1 MFSYNTLFIFFIF
14 LCITFLKMNY
24 KLLVNYYWFVINIIW
39 HTCYFLRQ
47 LLMFI
52 ISAERLNC
60 QSSLVH
66 HTHVNNAL
74 RAFEYRSSQHQRIIR
89 KHEHLLVSTISRV
102 FSRRKMYKI
111 FFMLPEVFS
120 RYIEWMI
127 ECYLFHKTIYIII
140 LIHIKYIVYR

>member
-1 MFSYNTLFIFFIF
+1 
-14 LCITFLKMNY
+14 MNY
-24 KLLVNYYWFVINIIW
+24 KLLINYYWFVMNIIW

-74 RAFEYRSSQHQRIIR
+74 RVFEYRSSQHQRIIR

-102 FSRRKMYKI
+102 YFWRKMYKI
-111 FFMLPEVFS
+111 LFILPDVFS
-120 RYIEWMI
+120 RYIKWMI
-127 ECYLFHKTIYIII
+127 RYYSFNNETSNWSINIYN
-140 LIHIKYIVYR
+140 YTY